1 MAGLFFAFSAF
12 EMETLGRLPPPQGIA
27 AMQSINVAILNPIF
41 FVVFFGTAAIC
52 LLLAVWSIVRWS
64 DSGAAWL
71 LGGSVLYLVGTILVT
86 IVVNVPMDDA
96 LAAVDPASEEGAMG
110 RVPDRLDALESYPH
124 HRVPCRD
131 GRAHRGAPFPGP
143 VRRRGVTPQH
153 DNACETRALLI
164 DPAHAVRL

>member
-96 LAAVDPASEEGAMG
+96 LAAVDPASEEGARLWVGYLTDWTRWNHIRTIACLAATAALIVALHSQG
-110 RVPDRLDALESYPH
+110 RFA
-124 HRVPCRD
+124 
-131 GRAHRGAPFPGP
+131 GA
-143 VRRRGVTPQH
+143 
-153 DNACETRALLI
+153 A
-164 DPAHAVRL
+164 